1 MAVARLREQVLP
13 HLLTAADLQEKV
25 EVRQR
30 EQVFLPL
37 VGEEQMDEAVLQR
50 EQSVLLLVAAE
61 LGVAELVVAE
71 RYQGQEVLLLGV
83 AVLVALVVVDQ

>member
-13 HLLTAADLQEKV
+13 DLLTAADLQEKV

-71 RYQGQEVLLLGV
+71 RYQGQEALLLGV